1 MAAPYVRFP
10 KYPGKKVNETSKE
23 RWNRLWNKNET
34 LWGEHWQTHTY
45 THTHEI
51 KDYMGETTKHK
62 HCNVR
67 NASYWGTEVNI

>member
-34 LWGEHWQTHTY
+34 L
-45 THTHEI
+45 
-51 KDYMGETTKHK
+51 
-62 HCNVR
+62 R
-67 NASYWGTEVNI
+67 NAYSSYKHFMYHINFKIGDTCLMSHLKKFKA